1 MENASQA
8 LFMAAGVLVA
18 VMVISIGIF
27 LVTSASSVSEN
38 FDQTMSQTEVLKFN
52 AQFEK
57 FATSELGVPEVLE
70 DAEAKDIIEN
80 TRYNIASDVVSA
92 VNLAYSLNADYNYD
106 VQRGIQVKIIG
117 LEGGT
122 CGITPLLQ
130 KKYHERAVSAK
141 MIVADDN
148 GKIYPLINKN
158 EKSDYE
164 SISILPSNS
173 QELKN
178 MNELLQDKMNCKIY
192 KRKYN
197 VYKIYEYYFSGEVSL
212 NSETGLVDEIVFSLV
227 DNTANYNKLK

>member
-52 AQFEK
+52 AQFDK
-57 FATSELGVPEVLE
+57 FATSELGDPEILE
-70 DAEAKDIIEN
+70 DADAKDIIKN

-106 VQRGIQVKIIG
+106 VQRGIQVTIKG

-148 GKIYPLINKN
+148 GKIYPLNKN

-173 QELKN
+173 PELKN
-178 MNELLQDKMNCKIY
+178 MNELLQEKMNCKIY
-192 KRKYN
+192 KGKYN

-212 NSETGLVDEIVFSLV
+212 NSETGLVDKIEFTLV
-227 DNTANYNKLK
+227 NNHDIYENKI